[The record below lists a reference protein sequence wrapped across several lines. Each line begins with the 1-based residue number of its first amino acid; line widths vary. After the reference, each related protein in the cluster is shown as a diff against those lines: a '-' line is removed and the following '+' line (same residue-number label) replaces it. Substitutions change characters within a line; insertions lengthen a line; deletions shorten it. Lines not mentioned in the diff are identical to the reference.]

1 MVLLAMATYPYKLN
15 TLSVLAVLYRVVV
28 TVGLELGKSANIGFV
43 LLVRQ
48 LHVDL
53 SLASIR
59 HALGMYQHIYYMPAP
74 APHASAHPS
83 DACPRPPMFSDYR

>member
-43 LLVRQ
+43 LLFRQ

-53 SLASIR
+53 SLASKR
-59 HALGMYQHIYYMPAP
+59 HNNNNNKRPLTPKSMPP
-74 APHASAHPS
+74 AGDEHAKLKT
-83 DACPRPPMFSDYR
+83 